1 MTHDDIFDSAPPEFP
16 STARL
21 FPLAHL
27 VMFPHV
33 LQPLRIFEPRYIEMV
48 EDALAGDGLIA
59 MGLILPGYELE
70 YEGRP
75 PVFDVGCVGQ
85 ILTHDKMPGGIYN
98 ILLQGVR
105 RMKIVSE
112 LPPDR
117 PFRLVQAEPLDD
129 QYLLATAADRAAR
142 RQRLV
147 DSFKGVMPGSPS
159 VHLGLDHLLGS
170 DLSLGELTDIVA
182 YTIDLDLDLKQRL
195 LAEADVDARAEHL
208 IRALSPDGDVIKRR
222 FPPDFSSN

>member
-1 MTHDDIFDSAPPEFP
+1 
-16 STARL
+16 
-21 FPLAHL
+21 
-27 VMFPHV
+27 
-33 LQPLRIFEPRYIEMV
+33 
-48 EDALAGDGLIA
+48 DGLIA
-59 MGLILPGYELE
+59 MGLILPGHELE

-129 QYLLATAADRAAR
+129 DYSAAGELERPAR

-147 DSFKGVMPGSPS
+147 DSFKGAMPGSPS

-182 YTIDLDLDLKQRL
+182 YTIDLDLALKQTL
-195 LAEADVDARAEHL
+195 LAEPNVDARAEHL
-208 IRALSPDGDVIKRR
+208 IRALSPQGDLAKKR
-222 FPPDFSSN
+222 FPPDFSTN